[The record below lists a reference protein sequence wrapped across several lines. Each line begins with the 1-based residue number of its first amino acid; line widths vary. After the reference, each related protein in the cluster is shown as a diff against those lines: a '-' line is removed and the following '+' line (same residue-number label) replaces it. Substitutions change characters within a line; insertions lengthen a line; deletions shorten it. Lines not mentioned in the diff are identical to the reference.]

1 MAAETPVIEIKTL
14 EAVKNVK
21 DLKDNISALKSKLD
35 DVSTS
40 TEEYADIT
48 KQLSQNQAALRNVM
62 NGTNSTFEQ
71 SIKSAQGLDSSYNSL
86 VQQLKEATQ
95 EWRTIPKY
103 LNDVDKAQG
112 VVNQAWTTAA
122 GKVEQLRSE
131 LKDMDATTGNYTR
144 NVGNYKSALDGF
156 AGTMGQVQQIG
167 GDMVNGISAA
177 ASSLSM
183 LGINTEGLSN
193 SMNNLRIA
201 VAAVQGAKGFAGM
214 LKQLTSYFKA
224 GKQATA
230 ATKAQ
235 TTATQAQAAAQNA
248 ANVATTEGAAAMG
261 LLQKALIATGIGAL
275 VVGLGMLV
283 AHFEDIVKWVGKVG
297 EKFGLWKIQTDQ
309 IAGSTDKLKTKIE
322 EQNHALENEQ
332 KIRSAQGTSNI
343 TLLKQKK
350 QLVQQQINDTKA
362 TIENVKARIAQL
374 QADDRWWKFWQ
385 GTKGKVKKATEEL
398 EGLEEVLK
406 NLNQIDT
413 DIDVDIQVEGIKA
426 GQKAADD
433 AAKEAAKAVELA
445 QNVVNKGVEEATKV
459 MQSQETELQKIERE
473 HKANVDLINSAITAT
488 EKLTGVTQ
496 EQKDLLNNGLTA
508 EAERYAKVLSD
519 YYGKEYEKKIAEQ
532 TEKTEKS
539 YKAQYEIAEEYERTA
554 RDLFRLD
561 SYRAE
566 QLGKATVEQER
577 TYNILKDQVDLIK
590 NDLTASGVSI
600 TNEMKGMTQKELTD
614 KFGEP
619 IATALKLYF
628 EKEEKL
634 KDAGNEMIKT
644 IFDGFEEAFNE
655 RLSNGDVRGAREISD
670 YFWGS
675 FYKDFDEKGLGID
688 FFKYV
693 RDTFDKGVDEYLANS
708 DNPDSIYLRY
718 LFPQGDINL
727 LKQKVNNAKKVVQ
740 ESFDEIQQYKVWDYK
755 ELGLF
760 HYDESTD
767 EAVAAIKRYEEASI
781 RLDELEEQLFKK
793 RIDRFTSA
801 NAQIAKYFNTYG
813 NATVNVMDSVADAW
827 EAALQAQVKNGKKSE
842 EEAKRSF
849 ENVKKLQMASAII
862 NTGAAVVQ
870 ALADPTV
877 PSYYVKVANAA
888 AAAIAGAAQII
899 KIANT
904 EFSSSAGSA
913 TDNTPK
919 LVDRTPQLQ
928 YTVGLN
934 PQDYAEA
941 QAQNPIRA
949 YITDKDV
956 VDGIDQYNKRKDE
969 TTF

>member
-103 LNDVDKAQG
+103 LSDVDKAQG
-112 VVNQAWTTAA
+112 VVNQAWTDAA
-122 GKVEQLRSE
+122 SKVEQLRSE

-156 AGTMGQVQQIG
+156 SGTMGKVQQIG

-183 LGINTEGLSN
+183 LGINTEGLSD

-201 VAAVQGAKGFAGM
+201 VAAVQGAKGFAGL
-214 LKQLTSYFKA
+214 LKQLASYFKA
-224 GKQATA
+224 GKQATV

-297 EKFGLWKIQTDQ
+297 EKFGLWKMQTDQ

-322 EQNHALENEQ
+322 QQNHALENEQ

-343 TLLKQKK
+343 ILLKQKK

-413 DIDVDIQVEGIKA
+413 DIDVDIKVEGIKEA
-426 GQKAADD
+426 ND
-433 AAKEAAKAVELA
+433 AAAKAKKDAEDAYNLA
-445 QNVVNKGVEEATKV
+445 KSIVDKGISEANN
-459 MQSQETELQKIERE
+459 QLRAQETELEKIKRE
-473 HKANVDLINSAITAT
+473 YKEQVDAINSALGKAKEI
-488 EKLTGVTQ
+488 TGVTK
-496 EQKDLLNNGLTA
+496 EQIDLLNNGLTA
-508 EAERYAKVLSD
+508 AQKNYNNAVSE
-519 YYGKEYEKKIAEQ
+519 YYKKEYERKAAEQ
-532 TEKTEKS
+532 VEKVNKNYDEQYASLERIDAVVNDILVTEGKQPGEVSKSVIQQQKAFDILNAQLELIKKDIPFAIEDMPELKFKTDKELVEEFMEPTATAIREYFNKS
-539 YKAQYEIAEEYERTA
+539 DELTKAGQDMLKTMVDGYTEAIRNAEDNGFYDSAEVLAYELSQNLREALNINMQNAEDVFSPIGQAYTNYVLNLYKEISEA
-554 RDLFRLD
+554 RANGPLPTKGLFADLFGGFDKNDMELLRTYHWEMDQLAAKGEETSSRFITASELATKLSMKMWD
-561 SYRAE
+561 DYFNKLGKHFSSY
-566 QLGKATVEQER
+566 GKAT
-577 TYNILKDQVDLIK
+577 T
-590 NDLTASGVSI
+590 
-600 TNEMKGMTQKELTD
+600 
-614 KFGEP
+614 
-619 IATALKLYF
+619 
-628 EKEEKL
+628 
-634 KDAGNEMIKT
+634 
-644 IFDGFEEAFNE
+644 
-655 RLSNGDVRGAREISD
+655 
-670 YFWGS
+670 
-675 FYKDFDEKGLGID
+675 
-688 FFKYV
+688 
-693 RDTFDKGVDEYLANS
+693 
-708 DNPDSIYLRY
+708 
-718 LFPQGDINL
+718 
-727 LKQKVNNAKKVVQ
+727 
-740 ESFDEIQQYKVWDYK
+740 
-755 ELGLF
+755 
-760 HYDESTD
+760 
-767 EAVAAIKRYEEASI
+767 
-781 RLDELEEQLFKK
+781 
-793 RIDRFTSA
+793 
-801 NAQIAKYFNTYG
+801 
-813 NATVNVMDSVADAW
+813 NVMDAVAECW

-949 YITDKDV
+949 YV
-956 VDGIDQYNKRKDE
+956 VDRDLSEGLDEYNKRKDE